1 MGEYLWEGR
10 VNEVMKVREDTQNR
24 TMDPLA
30 IALSRAGRER

>member
-1 MGEYLWEGR
+1 
-10 VNEVMKVREDTQNR
+10 MKVREDTQNR